1 MMVKRIKVSFV
12 GLGVMGYHM
21 AGHLCKSN
29 KFELQVY
36 NRTSEKSLAWEKE
49 FGGNVV
55 HSLEEAASQAD
66 VVIICSG
73 RDEDMEEIVYSDGGI
88 YKCLNKGAIVIDHT
102 TTSFKLAKK
111 LSKSFKEINIEF
123 VDAPVSGGE
132 AGAINGVLSVM
143 AGGDRKVLNSVKHI
157 IEEYSKSIN
166 YMGGAGYGQLA
177 KMVNQICIAG
187 VLQGLSEGILF
198 AESEG
203 VDMESLLSAVS
214 GGAAQSWQM
223 VNRADTMHNREFDFG
238 FAIKWMVKDLGYCL
252 ERAEDNKTKLPIAK
266 EVYDRYV
273 YLMNKGH
280 ERSDTSALMLY
291 DELSNT

>member
-1 MMVKRIKVSFV
+1 MNKRIRVSFI

-21 AGHLCKSN
+21 AGHLCKSD
-29 KFELQVY
+29 KFDLQVY
-36 NRTSEKSLAWEKE
+36 NRTSKKAASWREE
-49 FGGNVV
+49 FGGEISN
-55 HSLEEAASQAD
+55 SLESVVSKAD

-73 RDEDMEEIVYSDGGI
+73 KDEDMEEIVYSDIGI
-88 YKCLNKGAIVIDHT
+88 YNNLKKGAVVIDHT
-102 TTSFKLAKK
+102 TTSFKLANK
-111 LSKSFKEINIEF
+111 LSKSFKEINVEF

-132 AGAINGVLSVM
+132 AGAINGTLSVM
-143 AGGDRKVLNSVKHI
+143 AGGDNKVLISVKHI

-166 YMGGAGYGQLA
+166 YMGNVGYGQLA

-238 FAIKWMVKDLGYCL
+238 FAIKWMVKDLSYCL

-266 EVYDRYV
+266 EVYERYV

-280 ERSDTSALMLY
+280 KRSDASALMLY